1 MKTLR
6 LFALSLATAGLFTGN
21 LFAADNGKP
30 TGAGEIKANPPV
42 STSAQPG
49 VNETSPTKPDRLEGM
64 IKDMGVVFEKK
75 IDQKV
80 NVTYF
85 AVKEYG
91 PDNFFFDIE
100 ESKSKAYTWVVFP
113 CGKVPDS
120 GIPAEIMEKLLTE
133 NTKMGTAFFQYYPVT
148 KTIVLKMPLS
158 SAVLDAKTLKQEINW
173 MLKDATRT
181 RPLWDSTQWGSA
193 TAGK

>member
-6 LFALSLATAGLFTGN
+6 FFALSLVTAGLFTGN

-30 TGAGEIKANPPV
+30 TNPGETKSVPAATKPTNGADNVGA
-42 STSAQPG
+42 
-49 VNETSPTKPDRLEGM
+49 KPDRLEGM

-75 IDQKV
+75 IDEKV

-100 ESKSKAYTWVVFP
+100 ESKSKTYTWVVFP

-133 NTKMGTAFFQYYPVT
+133 NTKMGTAFFQYLPASKMIY
-148 KTIVLKMPLS
+148 LKMPLS
-158 SAVLDAKTLKQEINW
+158 NAVLNAKTLKQEINW
-173 MLKDATRT
+173 MLKDAART

>member
-6 LFALSLATAGLFTGN
+6 FFALSLVTAGLFTGN
-21 LFAADNGKP
+21 LLAADNGKP
-30 TGAGEIKANPPV
+30 TGAGETKANPPV

-49 VNETSPTKPDRLEGM
+49 VNETSPTKPGRLEGM

-80 NVTYF
+80 NATYF

-91 PDNFFFDIE
+91 PDNFLFEIE
-100 ESKSKAYTWVVFP
+100 ESKSKIYTWVVFP

-120 GIPAEIMEKLLTE
+120 GIPAEIMEKLLIE
-133 NTKMGTAFFQYYPVT
+133 NTKMGTAFFQYLPASKMIY
-148 KTIVLKMPLS
+148 LKMPLS
-158 SAVLDAKTLKQEINW
+158 SAALNAKTLKQEINW
-173 MLKDATRT
+173 MLKDAART
-181 RPLWDSTQWGSA
+181 RPLWDSTQWS
-193 TAGK
+193 TSVSGK